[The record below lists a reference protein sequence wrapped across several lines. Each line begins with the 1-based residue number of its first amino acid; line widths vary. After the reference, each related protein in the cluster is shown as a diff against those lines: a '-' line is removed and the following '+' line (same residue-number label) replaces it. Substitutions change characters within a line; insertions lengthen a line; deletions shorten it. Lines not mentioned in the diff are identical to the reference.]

1 MTSTILRRVVGA
13 ELRRAIA
20 VGGARVGAVVCLV
33 ISVLTG
39 VGMTVVARTPNLQE
53 TLNLRVADIGGAST
67 FVALIVVTVITSN
80 YVTRDIEQGVLAG
93 AKLWVPWTAQLFL
106 GRVLAWG
113 TLTVSVSLVPAL
125 LSAVI
130 AMGAGISGRGLA
142 LDLVSVVVAATAT
155 SAAGLLVYLAAL
167 ILRKGAYVVTVSL
180 FLLIILPLIVAAIS
194 AMVPPLADAARAA
207 SAALLGTIL
216 VQAVAVP
223 GSVEGAT
230 ASTFAG
236 AWLGLTLWLLAAG
249 VLAYRSFRRESYG
262 TR

>member
-1 MTSTILRRVVGA
+1 M
-13 ELRRAIA
+13 
-20 VGGARVGAVVCLV
+20 
-33 ISVLTG
+33 
-39 VGMTVVARTPNLQE
+39 
-53 TLNLRVADIGGAST
+53 
-67 FVALIVVTVITSN
+67 
-80 YVTRDIEQGVLAG
+80 
-93 AKLWVPWTAQLFL
+93 
-106 GRVLAWG
+106 
-113 TLTVSVSLVPAL
+113 
-125 LSAVI
+125 
-130 AMGAGISGRGLA
+130 
-142 LDLVSVVVAATAT
+142 
-155 SAAGLLVYLAAL
+155 
-167 ILRKGAYVVTVSL
+167 
-180 FLLIILPLIVAAIS
+180 IILPLIVAAIS